1 VRVGLEDAPF
11 NSSRKNIELVDAAV
25 KAIQKAGSE
34 PATAAEIR
42 ASLAEYKMPAASA
55 THG

>member
-1 VRVGLEDAPF
+1 
-11 NSSRKNIELVDAAV
+11 VDAAV
-25 KAIQKAGSE
+25 NAIQKAGSE

-55 THG
+55 TRG